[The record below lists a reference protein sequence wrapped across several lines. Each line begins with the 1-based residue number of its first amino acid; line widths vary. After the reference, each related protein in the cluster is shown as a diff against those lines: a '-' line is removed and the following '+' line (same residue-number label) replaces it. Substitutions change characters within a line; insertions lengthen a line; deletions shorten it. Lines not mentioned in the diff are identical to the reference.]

1 MSDGFPDSLRDTPP
15 THHETF
21 DRASKSDALLVRRG
35 DPGSLERVPG
45 DFFRALAT
53 LYVQRVHRG
62 KRPRRPLA
70 VLLRER
76 LNGTCQRV

>member
-1 MSDGFPDSLRDTPP
+1 MSDRLPDGFPDTPP
-15 THHETF
+15 THHETVA
-21 DRASKSDALLVRRG
+21 RASGSDAPFVGRG
-35 DPGSLERVPG
+35 DHGSLERVPG